1 MIKIY
6 QVGGSVR
13 DELMGKPSSDLD
25 YVVVGATPED
35 LIKKGFTQ
43 VGADFPVFLHPQTKD
58 EYALARTER
67 KTGNGYHGFE
77 TSFDSDVTLEDDL
90 KRRDLTINAMA
101 KDSSG
106 NIIDPFGG
114 KADIENKTLRHV
126 NDSSFPEDPLRILRV
141 ARFAARFDFSVHPET
156 MNLMQSIHNSGE
168 TSFLTKERIWKEY
181 YRVLKHEH
189 VSSFYKC
196 LEEVGIG
203 KDLFPSFYIYENPE
217 FYLNDKYDIFLKN
230 KNIEQKIAFNILP
243 PSDNLPVKEN
253 VEDNLR
259 NISAPKDIID
269 AVLLVKKIWNEI
281 QKAKNNINQEFYFSL
296 MMQND
301 ALRRPSRF
309 ITAYECIFEHI
320 DNIGSCISLKS
331 VAKMEHLMNS
341 LNIDAQ
347 TIAKEGNKKTIPE
360 RVLNARKESFD
371 MAYRKSDFKLT

>member
-13 DELMGKPSSDLD
+13 DELMGNPSSDLD
-25 YVVVGATPED
+25 YVVVGATPQD

-43 VGADFPVFLHPQTKD
+43 VGADFPVFLHPETKD

-67 KTGNGYHGFE
+67 KTGNGYLGFE

-114 KADIENKTLRHV
+114 KADIQSKTLRHV
-126 NDSSFPEDPLRILRV
+126 DDSSFPEDPLRILRV

-156 MNLMQSIHNSGE
+156 MKLMQSVHNSGE

-196 LEEVGIG
+196 LEKVGIG
-203 KDLFPSFYIYENPE
+203 QDLFPSFYIYEHPE
-217 FYLNDKYDIFLKN
+217 FYLSAQYDVFLKN

-243 PSDNLPVKEN
+243 PSDSLPVKNN
-253 VEDNLR
+253 VEENLR

-269 AVLLVKKIWNEI
+269 AVLLVNKIWNEI
-281 QKAKNNINQEFYFSL
+281 QKVKNDISQDFYFSL

-309 ITAYECIFEHI
+309 IIAYECICEHI
-320 DNIGSCISLKS
+320 NNIGSLLPLKS
-331 VAKMEHLMNS
+331 VDKIEYLMNS
-341 LNIDAQ
+341 LNIDAHA
-347 TIAKEGNKKTIPE
+347 ISKEGSKKTIPE

-371 MAYRKSDFKLT
+371 KAYRKSEFKPF